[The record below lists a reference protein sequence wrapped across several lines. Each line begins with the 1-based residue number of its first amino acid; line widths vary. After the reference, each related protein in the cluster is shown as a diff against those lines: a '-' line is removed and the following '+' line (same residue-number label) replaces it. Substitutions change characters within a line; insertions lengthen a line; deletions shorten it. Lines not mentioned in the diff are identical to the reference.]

1 MLFKTTYRMQRH
13 FLFIGLAALAMVG
26 CSNSS
31 NPMIDP
37 VPDNSQSEE
46 QTTATTV
53 EVGKTIPAWQK
64 GQMDVHFINTTTG
77 ECMFVIFP
85 DGTQLLFDAASSTV
99 ATNSN
104 GSTTNTGI
112 RSRWDPTQT
121 GTRGSQIIS
130 DYIKKL
136 MAWTGNSTIDFAV
149 ASHMHNDHIGG
160 YSSAL
165 PTSAN
170 NALGANYRL
179 NGYTEI
185 FDNFKIGKFMDRGY
199 PNYDYPFDMTQLAD
213 NDAVCRNYTRAVKWN
228 ADNGK
233 FVAEQF
239 KPGVSDQITLKY
251 DASKY
256 PTVKVQNI
264 AVNGE
269 IWTGTGTATTKT
281 FPALADISYE
291 NSKSIK
297 SSDNCPPENILS
309 CVLKIS
315 YGKFDLFN
323 GADLQY
329 NGRSSFAWKDA
340 ELPCAKVA
348 GQVEVMKADHHG
360 SLNTNQPEAL
370 KILNPQAIVV
380 NSWLDCQPRTSTLN
394 SMESTLPNCDF
405 FITNFWKDA
414 RAEGVDDQVTDAEAA
429 RVKGC
434 DGHIVIRVSEGGNQ
448 YQIMTLTD
456 SDGLMTVKNVSG
468 PYQCR

>member
-1 MLFKTTYRMQRH
+1 
-13 FLFIGLAALAMVG
+13 MVG
-26 CSNSS
+26 CGNGSS
-31 NPMIDP
+31 TIITPET
-37 VPDNSQSEE
+37 PDTPTDDD
-46 QTTATTV
+46 QTTATI

-64 GQMDVHFINTTTG
+64 GEMDVHFINTTTG

-85 DGTQLLFDAASSTV
+85 DGTQMLVDAASSTV
-99 ATNSN
+99 ETNSN

-112 RSRWDPTQT
+112 RSRWDPTT
-121 GTRGSQIIS
+121 AGTRGSQIIT
-130 DYIKKL
+130 DYLKKV
-136 MAWTGNSTIDFAV
+136 MAWTGNSTIDYAV

-160 YSSAL
+160 YQSTQPKSE
-165 PTSAN
+165 N

-179 NGYTEI
+179 TGFTEI

-199 PNYDYPFDMTQLAD
+199 PDYNYPFDMTQLAD
-213 NDAVCRNYTRAVKWN
+213 NSATIRNYTRAVKWN
-228 ADNGK
+228 NDNGK

-239 KPGVSDQITLKY
+239 KAGSNDQIKLKY

-269 IWTGTGTATTKT
+269 IWTGSGTSTTKT
-281 FPALADISYE
+281 FPELADITYAD
-291 NSKSIK
+291 SKNI
-297 SSDNCPPENILS
+297 SSTDNCPAENILS
-309 CVLKIS
+309 CVMKIT

-329 NGRSSFAWKDA
+329 NGRSYFSWKDA

-348 GQVEVMKADHHG
+348 GEVEVMKADHHG

-380 NSWLDCQPRTSTLN
+380 NSWVDCQPRTATLN

-405 FITNFWKDA
+405 FITNFWKGA
-414 RAEGVDDQVTDAEAA
+414 RASGVDDQVTEAEAA
-429 RVKGC
+429 RVKGY
-434 DGHIVIRVSEGGNQ
+434 DGHIVIRVSEGGNE
-448 YQIMTLTD
+448 YQIITITD

-468 PYQCR
+468 PYKCR